1 MTTRNAFDLKT
12 VQAVAERQFYAT
24 VGVTDLAVEAA
35 REYVTEV
42 QSLVRGFGKDVQKNV
57 ASVDIQPKALRDT
70 AVAVVSDRVEA
81 LQKDAQA
88 RRTAFEKRVAELQG
102 EAKAVPSRV
111 QSLVDENVAALEGA
125 YGDLVKRGESLV
137 GRIRRQQST
146 QDTVKAAETTVAKA
160 KTTRTQ
166 ATKATKA
173 TRATAKRATSTARK
187 QSATPRGSAKATV
200 TAAKKTASSAARAAA
215 EAAEKVGD

>member
-1 MTTRNAFDLKT
+1 MATRTAFDLKT
-12 VQAVAERQFYAT
+12 VQAVAERPFYAT
-24 VGVTDLAVEAA
+24 VGVTDLAVEAV
-35 REYVTEV
+35 REYVTDV
-42 QSLVRGFGKDVQKNV
+42 QSRVLGFGKDVQKNV
-57 ASVDIQPKALRDT
+57 TSVDLQPKVLRDT
-70 AVAVVSDRVEA
+70 AVTVVSERVEA

-88 RRTAFEKRVAELQG
+88 RRTAFERRVAELQG

-111 QSLVDENVAALEGA
+111 QSLVDENVTALEGA
-125 YGDLVKRGESLV
+125 YGDLIKRGESLV

-173 TRATAKRATSTARK
+173 TRTTAKKATGTAKK
-187 QSATPRGSAKATV
+187 QSATSRGSAKATV

>member
-1 MTTRNAFDLKT
+1 MATRTAFDLKT
-12 VQAVAERQFYAT
+12 VQAVAERPFYAT
-24 VGVTDLAVEAA
+24 VGVTDLAVEAV
-35 REYVTEV
+35 REYVTDV
-42 QSLVRGFGKDVQKNV
+42 QSRVLGFGKDVQKNV
-57 ASVDIQPKALRDT
+57 ASVDLQPKVLRDT
-70 AVAVVSDRVEA
+70 AVTVVSERVEA

-88 RRTAFEKRVAELQG
+88 RRTAFERRVAELQG

-111 QSLVDENVAALEGA
+111 QSLVDENVTALEGA
-125 YGDLVKRGESLV
+125 YGDLIKRGESLV

-166 ATKATKA
+166 ATKATRTTAKKA
-173 TRATAKRATSTARK
+173 TGTAKR
-187 QSATPRGSAKATV
+187 QSATSRGSAKATV

>member
-1 MTTRNAFDLKT
+1 MATRTAFDLKT
-12 VQAVAERQFYAT
+12 VQAVAERPFYAT
-24 VGVTDLAVEAA
+24 VGVTDLAVEAV
-35 REYVTEV
+35 RDYVTDV
-42 QSLVRGFGKDVQKNV
+42 QSRVLGFGKDVQKNV
-57 ASVDIQPKALRDT
+57 TSLDLQPKVLRET
-70 AVAVVSDRVEA
+70 AVSVVSERVEA
-81 LQKDAQA
+81 LQQDAQA

-166 ATKATKA
+166 ATKATR
-173 TRATAKRATSTARK
+173 TTAKKATSTAKK
-187 QSATPRGSAKATV
+187 QSATSRGSAKATV

-215 EAAEKVGD
+215 EAAEKIGD

>member
-166 ATKATKA
+166 ATKATR
-173 TRATAKRATSTARK
+173 TTAKKATSTAKK
-187 QSATPRGSAKATV
+187 QSATSRSSAKATV